1 MDTAAAVP
9 SEPRL
14 WNVARR
20 LRDLARR
27 DWLAYGFA
35 AVAPF
40 LVLWLHQVLT
50 SSTVLH
56 IQIRQAHTQQNMQG
70 FLQFLVVVIPSA
82 YLGGAGP
89 GLVSTLVAAGI
100 MGRFLLPHASAFD
113 LWRLAPILVFGV
125 LVSALIEHRH
135 RREGR
140 RTANSRLA
148 QVTLASIGDAVIA
161 TDGKGNITFMNRE
174 AERLTGWDN
183 SQAVGRPI
191 ADVFR
196 ILNEETR
203 DPSENP
209 VEKAMRLG
217 ATTRLTNHTLLL
229 CKDGHE
235 ISICER
241 AAPIRHPDGTLEGV
255 VVVFHD
261 ATQSRTAETELQK
274 RIELQQHVGRIVNTA
289 PAVIYSFRLRPDG
302 TTCFPFASPSIEDIL
317 STSIEEIAK
326 DGNSAFSKI
335 HPDDLARVRESIDE
349 SARDLRT
356 WQCEFRVTTR
366 TGGETWLEGRSV
378 PEREADGST
387 LWYGFLSDIGAR
399 KRADAIIERN
409 ERKFRSYVENAP
421 IAVFVAN
428 QQGRVLECNTA
439 AVDLFG
445 YDPAEL
451 KTLSICDLHPPQER
465 DRVLAGM
472 AEMRGAGRIEGEYR
486 CIRKDGQEIWVLLR
500 ALMLDRDYSLGFLQD
515 ITERKRAEHEL
526 SESRQS
532 LQFAMDAGQLGV
544 WRHDLRTDEVVWDDR
559 CRDMLGLLPG
569 EQPSFQGFL
578 DSIGPASSV
587 DFLQWLAGHK
597 QRTAAHLATE
607 YRIKLR
613 DGSERWLL
621 TRATATRDSK
631 GEPVRV
637 DGLLMDITQRKKAE
651 AKIQQLQEQYRHA
664 QKMEAVGRLAG
675 GVAHDFNN
683 LLMVIQGYT
692 EMLRDEMDDAYH
704 GKQYAEQILTA
715 SSRAAGLTRQLL
727 AFSRKQILC
736 PVVLNVNC
744 VVEETAKMMTR
755 LLGEDIVCKLDLSPS
770 LWNIKADP
778 DQIGQVLMNLA
789 VNARDAM
796 PQGGVLSIAT
806 KNACVKYNGS
816 EEHAWV
822 NAGNYIALTVS
833 DTGKGMAKEVIDHL
847 FEPFFTTKEE
857 GKGTGLGLATVYGI
871 VQQSEGYVWADSEPG
886 RGACFTIYLPATEMR
901 AARPLPALE
910 ELSPRGAGTLLV
922 VEDEMSMN
930 RTLVE
935 FLRGRGYTV
944 LTCNSPAEA
953 LLTSPSYGFP
963 IDLLITDIVMPGM
976 SGTDLALEL
985 GRLRPGI
992 KTIFMSGYIDDAVV
1006 RRSITQ
1012 SNATFLQK
1020 PFSLHSLAQKISEVM
1035 LKPDSGEKNGSE
1047 NVVLAGV
1054 SHD

>member
-14 WNVARR
+14 WNVTRR

-100 MGRFLLPHASAFD
+100 MGRFLLPHGSAFD

-148 QVTLASIGDAVIA
+148 EVTLASIGDAVIA

-229 CKDGHE
+229 RKDGHE

-274 RIELQQHVGRIVNTA
+274 RIELQQHVGRIVNAA

-302 TTCFPFASPSIEDIL
+302 TICFPFASPSIEDIL
-317 STSIEEIAK
+317 GTSIEEIAK

-428 QQGRVLECNTA
+428 QQGRVVECNTA

-451 KTLSICDLHPPQER
+451 KTLSICDLHPPQEC

-515 ITERKRAEHEL
+515 ITERKRAEQEL
-526 SESRQS
+526 QESRQH

-544 WRHDLRTDEVVWDDR
+544 WSHDLRTDDVVWDDR
-559 CRDMLGLLPG
+559 CREMLAVLPG
-569 EQPSFQGFL
+569 EQASFQRFL
-578 DSIGPASSV
+578 NSIDPGTSA
-587 DFLQWLAGHK
+587 DFIQWLRGQK
-597 QRTAAHLATE
+597 QRKEVELATE
-607 YRIKLR
+607 FRIKLP
-613 DGSERWLL
+613 DGRERWLL
-621 TRATATRDSK
+621 TRGSATRDSS
-631 GEPVRV
+631 GEPLRMN
-637 DGLLMDITQRKKAE
+637 GLLMDITEQKKAE
-651 AKIQQLQEQYRHA
+651 ARIQQLQEQYRHA

-692 EMLRDEMDDAYH
+692 EMLQDEMPDAYP
-704 GKQYAEQILTA
+704 GRNYAEQILTA

-736 PVVLNVNC
+736 PVVLNVNQ
-744 VVEETAKMMTR
+744 VVEETSKMMAR
-755 LLGEDIVCKLDLSPS
+755 LMGEDIEFKLDLAPL
-770 LWNIKADP
+770 LWAIQADP

-806 KNACVKYNGS
+806 KNVFVKYDGS
-816 EEHAWV
+816 EEHSWV
-822 NAGNYIALTVS
+822 TAGEYIALTVS
-833 DTGKGMAKEVIDHL
+833 DTGRGMEKEVKDHL
-847 FEPFFTTKEE
+847 FEPFFTTKEQ

-886 RGACFTIYLPATEMR
+886 HGACFTIYLPAIKR
-901 AARPLPALE
+901 ALAKPLPGPNQE
-910 ELSPRGAGTLLV
+910 NPRGVGTLLV
-922 VEDEMSMN
+922 VEDEASMN

-944 LTCNSPAEA
+944 LTANSAAEA
-953 LLTSPSYGFP
+953 LVTSGQYGTSV
-963 IDLLITDIVMPGM
+963 DLLITDIVMPGM
-976 SGTDLALEL
+976 RGTDLALEL
-985 GRLRPGI
+985 ERLRPGI
-992 KTIFMSGYIDDAVV
+992 KTIYMSGYIDDAVV
-1006 RRSITQ
+1006 RRGITQ

-1020 PFSLHSLAQKISEVM
+1020 PFSLHSLAQKVSEV
-1035 LKPDSGEKNGSE
+1035 LAQTDSREGDGDSTK
-1047 NVVLAGV
+1047 VVRGAA
-1054 SHD
+1054 